1 MNVQVVFQQ
10 MFVIVALVCL
20 GIWMYKKQYI
30 SDEMTEKLSSI
41 VVDVCNPMLCRIK
54 REQQKFY
61 NMMLVYAN
69 IGCKSST
76 HDGEEKWRRITKTH
90 CHIRDFCL

>member
-1 MNVQVVFQQ
+1 MLIG
-10 MFVIVALVCL
+10 VIIYLLTVIL
-20 GIWMYKKQYI
+20 GFLIPK
-30 SDEMTEKLSSI
+30 
-41 VVDVCNPMLCRIK
+41 LCRIK